1 MKTTNLFTDLE
12 IAYMLDVLERLTQ
25 SADGYIDDGSWLE
38 PLTDDIKNAKQLLK
52 SCKRLQGKA
61 LA

>member
-25 SADGYIDDGSWLE
+25 SAEGYIDDGSWLE

-52 SCKRLQGKA
+52 NCKRLQEKE
-61 LA
+61 LV